1 VGIQTSTVNTL
12 QLDIFPNPTR
22 TNINIVLSGATASG
36 LKNHTTLKV
45 FNSLGEIMYATQLTT
60 DHLVLDLNGYLP
72 GLYFVQLVSE
82 NKVLTKQ
89 IIKQQ

>member
-1 VGIQTSTVNTL
+1 
-12 QLDIFPNPTR
+12 
-22 TNINIVLSGATASG
+22 
-36 LKNHTTLKV
+36 
-45 FNSLGEIMYATQLTT
+45 MYATQLTT